1 MLLLLLR
8 GYPYSVSNRPEIIS
22 TCITGGTDETNSR
35 DKPQPGISAELANT
49 GYLGLKYNFTSY
61 PAVGESNLPRQPSRK
76 MGGAGMKVP
85 KVLLVGKSEADFG
98 QLRQRFEQRECTCRF
113 ASSYSDAAALFS
125 ELRFDL
131 ILCSGQPGIRT
142 LVSSVI
148 GSSASLFCA
157 HAIED
162 SCLWVPVISHG
173 DECLGLP
180 PLSPSEFSAKIWGII
195 DEIRQSSAQ
204 ASGAAE

>member
-1 MLLLLLR
+1 
-8 GYPYSVSNRPEIIS
+8 
-22 TCITGGTDETNSR
+22 
-35 DKPQPGISAELANT
+35 
-49 GYLGLKYNFTSY
+49 
-61 PAVGESNLPRQPSRK
+61 
-76 MGGAGMKVP
+76 MKIP

-98 QLRQRFEQRECTCRF
+98 QLRQRFEQRGCTCRF
-113 ASSYSDAAALFS
+113 VPSYSDAAALFGQ
-125 ELRFDL
+125 LCFDL

-142 LVSSVI
+142 LVSSVA

-157 HAIED
+157 HVIED
-162 SCLWVPVISHG
+162 SCLWVPVILHG

-180 PLSPSEFSAKIWGII
+180 PLSPSEFSEKIWRII

>member
-1 MLLLLLR
+1 
-8 GYPYSVSNRPEIIS
+8 
-22 TCITGGTDETNSR
+22 
-35 DKPQPGISAELANT
+35 
-49 GYLGLKYNFTSY
+49 
-61 PAVGESNLPRQPSRK
+61 
-76 MGGAGMKVP
+76 MKVP

-113 ASSYSDAAALFS
+113 ASSYSDAVTLFRQ
-125 ELRFDL
+125 LRFDL

-180 PLSPSEFSAKIWGII
+180 PLSPSEFSEKIWGII

>member
-1 MLLLLLR
+1 
-8 GYPYSVSNRPEIIS
+8 
-22 TCITGGTDETNSR
+22 
-35 DKPQPGISAELANT
+35 
-49 GYLGLKYNFTSY
+49 
-61 PAVGESNLPRQPSRK
+61 
-76 MGGAGMKVP
+76 MKVP
-85 KVLLVGKSEADFG
+85 KVLLVGRSEPDFG
-98 QLRQRFEQRECTCRF
+98 QLRRHLEDRGCTCRF

-142 LVSSVI
+142 LVSSVV

-162 SCLWVPVISHG
+162 SCLWVPVILHG

-180 PLSPSEFSAKIWGII
+180 PLSPSEFADKIQRII
-195 DEIRQSSAQ
+195 DEIRQCSA
-204 ASGAAE
+204 GAVGGAGSHIRIGE

>member
-1 MLLLLLR
+1 
-8 GYPYSVSNRPEIIS
+8 
-22 TCITGGTDETNSR
+22 
-35 DKPQPGISAELANT
+35 
-49 GYLGLKYNFTSY
+49 
-61 PAVGESNLPRQPSRK
+61 
-76 MGGAGMKVP
+76 MKVP

-98 QLRQRFEQRECTCRF
+98 QLRRRLEDRGCTCKF
-113 ASSYSDAAALFS
+113 VSSYPNAVTLFS

-131 ILCSGQPGIRT
+131 ILCGGQPGIRT
-142 LVSSVI
+142 LVSSVV

-162 SCLWVPVISHG
+162 SCLWVPVILHG